1 MGLLDAIGSFFI
13 YTSPDPYDGYRRFL
27 RHKTSKELQCQAGTP
42 SHYSKTILINM
53 IIDDLRN
60 YDDKNEATQSS

>member
-1 MGLLDAIGSFFI
+1 MNLIKAIGSLFV

-27 RHKTSKELQCQAGTP
+27 RYKTSKELQSPAGTS

-53 IIDDLRN
+53 IIDDLKN
-60 YDDKNEATQSS
+60 YDDKNETT